1 MMSYTVFR
9 MLRRS
14 IVAIIA
20 CAAVLIL
27 AGCGVKGPL
36 KLPPGQTAP
45 APTGLPP
52 GAIPATTSSDRPAY
66 TPPPPPA
73 PASTTPDENKDQT
86 Q

>member
-14 IVAIIA
+14 VVAIIA
-20 CAAVLIL
+20 CAAVLTL
-27 AGCGVKGPL
+27 SGCGVKGPL
-36 KLPPGQTAP
+36 RLPPGQTAP

-66 TPPPPPA
+66 TPPPPA
-73 PASTTPDENKDQT
+73 PASTIPDESKDKT
-86 Q
+86 E